1 MTECLDEEAI
11 LSFCRGSMAAA
22 ERPRVEAHIAECDE
36 CRALVSAVARS
47 SLAPR
52 PAAPSVALAA
62 DPAMA
67 PTTPAQGGFGPSAA
81 PRAASTPPRLPVREG
96 DLLAGKYAVER
107 VLGAGGMGV
116 VVAARHTQLDQRFA
130 LKFLL
135 PAACEAPGAIARFL
149 REGKA
154 AARITSEHVAR
165 VVDTGV
171 LDDGS
176 PYLVMEYLEGADL
189 GVVTEERG
197 RIPAAEAIE
206 YVLQACEAIVEA
218 HQLGIVHRDLKPANL
233 FLARRKDGSPLVKVL
248 DFGISKADE
257 GSQTQLTST
266 SMLMGSPRYM
276 SPEQMVSAKDVD
288 ARTDVWALGVILFE
302 LVTGRPVWQAD
313 TVQGLCALIAT
324 SPAPALRPYAPD
336 APAGLEAVIHRCLAK
351 APSER
356 LASIA
361 DLATALGPIAPPSA
375 HTSIERI
382 LRVAGRTQS
391 STPGAGA
398 MRAPVS
404 MGAAAPMGAGGMT
417 AGAAPTAPG
426 VSMPPVAAAAAGARG
441 SSSSA
446 RFVLLLGAGIGAL
459 AIAGLALNAIVLRR
473 DPAERAATAAESASA
488 PPSALAPPEPA
499 LAPSSVAADEPVP
512 ASSAPSAVAETR
524 AAATAGAPRT
534 PGGKASPPRPRPPAA
549 PASDAAKSA
558 SRPETTP
565 PSTSTSDPPNRALS
579 DRK

>member
-11 LSFCRGSMAAA
+11 LSFCRGGMAP
-22 ERPRVEAHIAECDE
+22 EGRPAVEAHIAECDE

-47 SLAPR
+47 SLVDR
-52 PAAPSVALAA
+52 PAPGGVPPADPTPRLAV

-67 PTTPAQGGFGPSAA
+67 PTTPAQGGFGPSGIA
-81 PRAASTPPRLPVREG
+81 RAASAAPSPSVPVRVG

-135 PAACEAPGAIARFL
+135 PTACEAPGAVARFL

-189 GVVTEERG
+189 GAVGAEKG
-197 RIPAAEAIE
+197 PLPWAEAVE

-233 FLARRKDGSPLVKVL
+233 FLTRRKDGSPLVKVL
-248 DFGISKADE
+248 DFGISKAE
-257 GSQTQLTST
+257 GGSQTQLTST

-302 LVTGRPVWQAD
+302 LVAGRPVWHAD

-324 SPAPALRPYAPD
+324 APAPALRQHAPD
-336 APAGLEAVIHRCLAK
+336 APAVLEEVVYRCLAK
-351 APSER
+351 APAQR
-356 LASIA
+356 IPSIA
-361 DLATALGPIAPPSA
+361 DLAVALAPIAPIA
-375 HTSIERI
+375 ARTSIERI
-382 LRVAGRTQS
+382 LRVGGR
-391 STPGAGA
+391 
-398 MRAPVS
+398 
-404 MGAAAPMGAGGMT
+404 
-417 AGAAPTAPG
+417 
-426 VSMPPVAAAAAGARG
+426 
-441 SSSSA
+441 
-446 RFVLLLGAGIGAL
+446 
-459 AIAGLALNAIVLRR
+459 
-473 DPAERAATAAESASA
+473 
-488 PPSALAPPEPA
+488 
-499 LAPSSVAADEPVP
+499 
-512 ASSAPSAVAETR
+512 APSA
-524 AAATAGAPRT
+524 
-534 PGGKASPPRPRPPAA
+534 
-549 PASDAAKSA
+549 
-558 SRPETTP
+558 
-565 PSTSTSDPPNRALS
+565 
-579 DRK
+579 